1 MIVGLTCLAVLLF
14 NFCVEPRVLETF
26 TTEDAL
32 GQRFRG
38 NPDDYRRQAS
48 NGTDIVSP
56 RSSTSRTVSPPDL
69 VPRNSD
75 HPIASTWAPT
85 SDSSI
90 AITTTRDV
98 SLQPRYLPI
107 PNFLGGYRM
116 TWDPFEPISPSIH
129 AAHALFALFSKLLDT
144 VRDHWSR
151 QSSLSSFQVKYG
163 SLRLTVYCADRAVP
177 GYLVADLA
185 RRFLARIERGL
196 LGFFHVVFRFPEY
209 VDPVTKVLGAILVGV
224 ELVVERFP
232 GDGYLRNIIG

>member
-1 MIVGLTCLAVLLF
+1 
-14 NFCVEPRVLETF
+14 
-26 TTEDAL
+26 
-32 GQRFRG
+32 
-38 NPDDYRRQAS
+38 
-48 NGTDIVSP
+48 
-56 RSSTSRTVSPPDL
+56 
-69 VPRNSD
+69 
-75 HPIASTWAPT
+75 
-85 SDSSI
+85 
-90 AITTTRDV
+90 
-98 SLQPRYLPI
+98 
-107 PNFLGGYRM
+107 M

-177 GYLVADLA
+177 GDLVADLV

-196 LGFFHVVFRFPEY
+196 LSFFHVVFRFPEY